1 MPYENRP
8 YPHGY
13 GLCFSVTGIP
23 AQTYV
28 SGGMLESEGGQ
39 LRPARL
45 PGRKDWLLGWKGS
58 YAGAEGHLAMRL
70 RGMARSKRR
79 YRNDT

>member
-1 MPYENRP
+1 
-8 YPHGY
+8 
-13 GLCFSVTGIP
+13 
-23 AQTYV
+23 
-28 SGGMLESEGGQ
+28 MLESEGGQ